1 MAPGRIFS
9 LHSTKAT
16 SLAVRPPTFFNAP
29 PTPDMAPA
37 RAGPAAAVTFVSPSD
52 ALEVAEEA
60 ASLAFAAVSCAV
72 DECLIAGRRI
82 TVRDCRINIR
92 DIVADMVEGEE
103 RRVCRVVNIETGQAM
118 RDPSSARELS
128 MADAGCVGDGEVV
141 GVAFFFVFK
150 FRVFP
155 GPKGKSRDTTFAQA
169 KLRTLQQH
177 HLSTSTQPRLQ
188 PRRVHVRSLEAW
200 TLMMTALTATG

>member
-1 MAPGRIFS
+1 M
-9 LHSTKAT
+9 
-16 SLAVRPPTFFNAP
+16 
-29 PTPDMAPA
+29 
-37 RAGPAAAVTFVSPSD
+37 
-52 ALEVAEEA
+52 
-60 ASLAFAAVSCAV
+60 AFAAVSCAV

-103 RRVCRVVNIETGQAM
+103 RRVCRVVRIKAGQAM

-150 FRVFP
+150 FRVFS
-155 GPKGKSRDTTFAQA
+155 GPKGKSRDATFAQA
-169 KLRTLQQH
+169 NFGLSKEH
-177 HLSTSTQPRLQ
+177 HHHSTSSSTPTSTSAS
-188 PRRVHVRSLEAW
+188 PCPRSLSGGMNAGDDGFDGYGV
-200 TLMMTALTATG
+200 TSGTASWPIAREEFG